1 MNSRRINSRSQNF
14 SRGHKRP
21 VVPLPRPEEV
31 QNEQFKA
38 ISNGFNSSALSYNGS
53 DMVVSV
59 PHGENYKGSWK
70 RQICREFNNQHQ
82 MRRFITSCIVDAK
95 KVGYELD
102 ALVEELSSPDGID
115 RIREIVMSP
124 ASVDAG
130 EQAKVAS
137 FQRVILPFLALLTRS
152 GIIECILDMQV
163 NAIYAVV
170 YNNLDSFINDSVMSM
185 LQELVKRQKIS
196 DQLVSQ
202 NELLIDDPH
211 AFIPTSLGQ
220 FFLVIVRMINEF
232 LKRIKNASY
241 NETIHQIA
249 EKLERL
255 KDEWHESLV
264 QQINS
269 SDLFADIKCREYF
282 FMILNKDIDN
292 MKMML
297 EKPDNDLS
305 PRKLLSK
312 RVIGSYRNKSILMD
326 LRRIY
331 DPPGELSPNGKRH
344 DNDFSEISKISIIPT
359 REETLCERDPF
370 LPGIDEDDDTHHLPK
385 GSSRLLDRQFRL
397 LREDMLNAFR
407 LSINSFIT
415 FLSETDENNAQI
427 QKLKTQGGRYGNN
440 RDLNV
445 YTNVEF
451 SEIVIDK
458 HKGFSCR
465 IAFTPPISKQT
476 ARERKAY
483 WGKVRR
489 LMHGNL
495 VCLLWPNEDAY
506 DNGKKTISA
515 KDYSLYFG
523 TVASRNEDMLA
534 EESAKIDINFI
545 DVAIYSIAIKD
556 ILSKHSSNKIVKHRF
571 MIESTDLLF
580 ESYRSILK
588 TLQEARPENFPF
600 AKYFAP
606 QIDNDMFDEVTKVD
620 SPIYSRAPGFNFDLS
635 VLLKNKNRE
644 LLLDFEHLQPENNVI
659 EDLKTY
665 SSLDKTQARA
675 LVSALSR
682 EVALI
687 EGPPGTGKT
696 YIGVQIMRV
705 LLEKKNRKISKVGP
719 ILTITYTNHALDS
732 FLLSLLDHN
741 IKNFV
746 RMGSR
751 SKSETIGEYQ
761 IDAICSRNK
770 DQRLRSLL
778 GRSYSELEKIEE
790 KAKKI
795 TERQTLR
802 WIDWNL
808 PSVTSYLMDEFP
820 EHYKNLQNPNI
831 PEALLLIDRIEESRL
846 NDEDGKKGDGV
857 WKKVGS
863 SKRKASIF
871 EQWVR
876 GLDLQEAQMLQQKL
890 QNKLKNK
897 EYFHENKYEPLSGV
911 SEKEEDALDIYD
923 YIDEKDHKF
932 LNWLSSWR
940 MPKSTRSLDELKDV
954 YDVWNMSKAERVI
967 LHDFWREELHSE
979 SVKELARIRKSHDK
993 IRGEI
998 EKIYNEKRRNIL
1010 SKCDVIGVTTSGA
1023 AKHHDL
1029 IRSIAPK
1036 IIICEEAG
1044 EVLEAHILSS
1054 LTPSIQQIILI
1065 GDHNQLRPK
1074 ICNYRDY
1081 LLLFWLYHDLSIDS
1095 DIGKNYDLDVSLFER
1110 LVHGKNSCTKVE
1122 ATQLLTQRRMR
1133 REIADLVRNT
1143 IYPDLEDH
1151 DETLLYPNVHG
1162 VQSNVFFIDHQN
1174 PEDPM
1179 RSEFALQSHSNEFE
1193 VKMIVE
1199 MVKYFVRNGYT
1210 KAEQIAV
1217 LTPYLGQLLKI
1228 RDALASS
1235 FMVVIDERDSD
1246 DLVKFQDQMKDNDQQ
1261 EPSPKAEKMSTASKR
1276 RLNQQVVLR
1285 TIDNFQ
1291 GEEADI
1297 VIISLV
1303 RNITNKNY
1311 GGSIGFLKSRNRTN
1325 VLLSRARH
1333 GMYLIGNAK
1342 LMKNKSEIWAD
1353 VINILE
1359 SRQPPQIG
1367 PGFPIVCARHPN
1379 HKNIITDPKKFGEIS
1394 PDGGCTLSCGRALN
1408 CGHICPY
1415 KCHPDDPNHIS
1426 IFCKKECNRLHE
1438 CGHPCKR
1445 LCGEKCGECNFPVGD
1460 IELPCGHILENAC
1473 HKPINYVKC
1482 RENCGFQIPECGHP
1496 CKSDCCECQDESIKA
1511 NGGRAQIDENGYVK
1525 RTNHQG
1531 CKQDCA
1537 RNQFCGHV

>member
-1 MNSRRINSRSQNF
+1 MNIKRINSRSQNF
-14 SRGHKRP
+14 SRSHQGS
-21 VVPLPRPEEV
+21 VSLLRPEEV
-31 QNEQFKA
+31 ENEQLKA

-59 PHGENYKGSWK
+59 PHGDNYRGSWK
-70 RQICREFNNQHQ
+70 RLIRREFKNQHQ

-102 ALVEELSSPDGID
+102 ALVEELGSPDGRD
-115 RIREIVMSP
+115 RIREIVMSQ

-130 EQAKVAS
+130 KQAKIAS

-163 NAIYAVV
+163 NAIYLVV
-170 YNNLDSFINDSVMSM
+170 YNNLDSFMNDSVMSM
-185 LQELVKRQKIS
+185 LQELVKRQNIS
-196 DQLVSQ
+196 DQRVSQ

-232 LKRIKNASY
+232 LKRIKDASS

-269 SDLFADIKCREYF
+269 SDLLAYDIKCREYF

-297 EKPDNDLS
+297 EKLDNNLS
-305 PRKLLSK
+305 PRKLFSK
-312 RVIGSYRNKSILMD
+312 RVIGCHLNEAISMD

-370 LPGIDEDDDTHHLPK
+370 LPAINEDDDTHHLPK
-385 GSSRLLDRQFRL
+385 GISRLLDRQFRL

-415 FLSETDENNAQI
+415 FLSEADENDAQI
-427 QKLKTQGGRYGNN
+427 QRLKTQGGRYGDN

-451 SEIVIDK
+451 SEIVVDK

-476 ARERKAY
+476 AGERKAY
-483 WGKVRR
+483 WGKVKR

-495 VCLLWPNEDAY
+495 VCLLWPNENAY
-506 DNGKKTISA
+506 DNGNKTISA

-545 DVAIYSIAIKD
+545 DVTIYSIAIKD

-580 ESYRSILK
+580 ESYHSILK

-606 QIDNDMFDEVTKVD
+606 QIDNEMFDEVAKVD
-620 SPIYSRAPGFNFDLS
+620 PPIYSRAPGFNFDLS
-635 VLLKNKNRE
+635 VLLNDKNRE

-665 SSLDKTQARA
+665 SSLDETQARA

-696 YIGVQIMRV
+696 YIG
-705 LLEKKNRKISKVGP
+705 LLN
-719 ILTITYTNHALDS
+719 
-732 FLLSLLDHN
+732 HN

-751 SKSETIGEYQ
+751 SKSEIIGEYQ
-761 IDAICSRNK
+761 IDTICNRRK
-770 DQRLRSLL
+770 DQRLGALL
-778 GRSYSELEKIEE
+778 GRARSELEQIEE
-790 KAKKI
+790 EAKKI
-795 TERQTLR
+795 TERQMLR

-808 PSVTSYLMDEFP
+808 PLVKSYLMDEFP
-820 EHYKNLQNPNI
+820 EHYENLLNPNI
-831 PEALLLIDRIEESRL
+831 PEVLLIDGIEESRS
-846 NDEDGKKGDGV
+846 NDETGKKKDEE
-857 WKKVGS
+857 WKRVGS
-863 SKRKASIF
+863 SKRKTSIF
-871 EQWVR
+871 EQWIHGV
-876 GLDLQEAQMLQQKL
+876 DLQEAQKLQKKL
-890 QNKLKNK
+890 QNRPKNK
-897 EYFHENKYEPLSGV
+897 EKSHKNKFEVLSEDYE
-911 SEKEEDALDIYD
+911 
-923 YIDEKDHKF
+923 F
-932 LNWLSSWR
+932 LNWLDSWR
-940 MPKSTRSLDELKDV
+940 MPETARSLEELKDV

-979 SVKELARIRKSHDK
+979 SVKELARIRKSHDQ

-998 EKIYNEKRRNIL
+998 EKIKNEKRRDIL

-1044 EVLEAHILSS
+1044 MSAF
-1054 LTPSIQQIILI
+1054 TQSI
-1065 GDHNQLRPK
+1065 N
-1074 ICNYRDY
+1074 N
-1081 LLLFWLYHDLSIDS
+1081 HDLSIDS

-1199 MVKYFVRNGYT
+1199 MVKYFVRNGYA

-1217 LTPYLGQLLKI
+1217 LTPYLGQLIKI

-1246 DLVKFQDQMKDNDQQ
+1246 ALAKFQDQMEDNNQQ
-1261 EPSPKAEKMSTASKR
+1261 EPSPKAEKRSIASKR

-1303 RNITNKNY
+1303 RNTTKKNY

-1359 SRQPPQIG
+1359 SRRPPQIG
-1367 PGFPIVCARHPN
+1367 PGFPIVCVRHPN
-1379 HKNIITDPKKFGEIS
+1379 HKTIITDPKKFGEVS
-1394 PDGGCTLSCGRALN
+1394 PDGGCTLSCGRALK

-1415 KCHPDDPNHIS
+1415 KCHPDDP
-1426 IFCKKECNRLHE
+1426 
-1438 CGHPCKR
+1438 KR
-1445 LCGEKCGECNFPVGD
+1445 NVPACMNVAIHANVCVEKYV
-1460 IELPCGHILENAC
+1460 ENAIFQLVISSYPVAIFIKMRYAIRVVIERVSYAKQKSPKNCC
-1473 HKPINYVKC
+1473 HKPINDVKC
-1482 RENCGFQIPECGHP
+1482 HENCGFQISECGHL
-1496 CKSDCCECQDESIKA
+1496 CKSDCCKCQDESIKA
-1511 NGGRAQIDENGYVK
+1511 NGGRAQIDENGHVK
-1525 RTNHQG
+1525 RTNHQE